1 MFSFYQNDS
10 MESEKTQTHRNQI
23 QKNHPTPQNKTGTEI
38 HYIQITLCPNCLYNY
53 LSLSFLKQ
61 NIQEE

>member
-1 MFSFYQNDS
+1 

-23 QKNHPTPQNKTGTEI
+23 QKNHPTPKNKTGTEI